1 MLGTIPHTKIQDKE
15 NQNDLF
21 LLERDNQFVWES
33 LGQIK
38 LFEGE
43 NEANETDEQS
53 LQTLT
58 KKINMTT
65 YFENLTVGLH
75 VLYVLNIHVKFHSN
89 RILFTIKSINLFF
102 IHNLVL
108 ETNTNLNM

>member
-1 MLGTIPHTKIQDKE
+1 MQIGFFFLKKKFTEQRFKIKLVLTIMLGTIPHTKIQDKE

-43 NEANETDEQS
+43 KEANEIDEQS

-58 KKINMTT
+58 KK
-65 YFENLTVGLH
+65 LT
-75 VLYVLNIHVKFHSN
+75 
-89 RILFTIKSINLFF
+89 
-102 IHNLVL
+102 
-108 ETNTNLNM
+108 

>member
-21 LLERDNQFVWES
+21 LLESENQFVWER

-38 LFEGE
+38 LFKGE
-43 NEANETDEQS
+43 KEANETNEQS

-58 KKINMTT
+58 KK
-65 YFENLTVGLH
+65 L
-75 VLYVLNIHVKFHSN
+75 K
-89 RILFTIKSINLFF
+89 
-102 IHNLVL
+102 
-108 ETNTNLNM
+108 

>member
-1 MLGTIPHTKIQDKE
+1 MQIGFFFLNHRTTLQDKTIVLTIMLGTIPHTKIQDKE

-43 NEANETDEQS
+43 KEANEIDEQS

-58 KKINMTT
+58 K
-65 YFENLTVGLH
+65 NLTW
-75 VLYVLNIHVKFHSN
+75 LNILK
-89 RILFTIKSINLFF
+89 I
-102 IHNLVL
+102 
-108 ETNTNLNM
+108 

>member
-1 MLGTIPHTKIQDKE
+1 MQIGFFFFFFKFTEQRFKIKLVLTIMLGTIPHTKIQDKE

-33 LGQIK
+33 IGQIK

-43 NEANETDEQS
+43 KEANEIDEQS

-58 KKINMTT
+58 KK
-65 YFENLTVGLH
+65 LT
-75 VLYVLNIHVKFHSN
+75 
-89 RILFTIKSINLFF
+89 
-102 IHNLVL
+102 
-108 ETNTNLNM
+108 

>member
-33 LGQIK
+33 IGQIK
-38 LFEGE
+38 LFEE
-43 NEANETDEQS
+43 EKEANETDEQS

-58 KKINMTT
+58 K
-65 YFENLTVGLH
+65 NLTW
-75 VLYVLNIHVKFHSN
+75 LNILK
-89 RILFTIKSINLFF
+89 I
-102 IHNLVL
+102 
-108 ETNTNLNM
+108 

>member
-1 MLGTIPHTKIQDKE
+1 MQIGFFLKKKKIHRTTLQDKTIVLTIMLGTIPHTKIQDKE

-43 NEANETDEQS
+43 KEANEIDEQS

-58 KKINMTT
+58 KK
-65 YFENLTVGLH
+65 LT
-75 VLYVLNIHVKFHSN
+75 
-89 RILFTIKSINLFF
+89 
-102 IHNLVL
+102 
-108 ETNTNLNM
+108 

>member
-1 MLGTIPHTKIQDKE
+1 MLGAIPHTKIQDKE

-43 NEANETDEQS
+43 KEASETNGQS

-58 KKINMTT
+58 NKLKWLHILKIKPLDCM
-65 YFENLTVGLH
+65 FFMFLTCM
-75 VLYVLNIHVKFHSN
+75 SN
-89 RILFTIKSINLFF
+89 F
-102 IHNLVL
+102 IQMGYYLLLGQSLATKLVVAL
-108 ETNTNLNM
+108 GYKLIQ

>member
-1 MLGTIPHTKIQDKE
+1 MQIGFFFFKKKFTEQRFKIKLVLTIMLGTIPHTRIQDKE

-43 NEANETDEQS
+43 KEANEVDEQS

-58 KKINMTT
+58 KK
-65 YFENLTVGLH
+65 LT
-75 VLYVLNIHVKFHSN
+75 
-89 RILFTIKSINLFF
+89 
-102 IHNLVL
+102 
-108 ETNTNLNM
+108 

>member
-33 LGQIK
+33 IGQIK

-43 NEANETDEQS
+43 TEANEIDEQS

-58 KKINMTT
+58 K
-65 YFENLTVGLH
+65 NLTW
-75 VLYVLNIHVKFHSN
+75 LNILK
-89 RILFTIKSINLFF
+89 I
-102 IHNLVL
+102 
-108 ETNTNLNM
+108 

>member
-38 LFEGE
+38 LFGGE
-43 NEANETDEQS
+43 KEANKTDE
-53 LQTLT
+53 
-58 KKINMTT
+58 
-65 YFENLTVGLH
+65 
-75 VLYVLNIHVKFHSN
+75 
-89 RILFTIKSINLFF
+89 
-102 IHNLVL
+102 
-108 ETNTNLNM
+108 

>member
-1 MLGTIPHTKIQDKE
+1 MLQDKTIVLTIKLGTIPHTKIQDKE

-21 LLERDNQFVWES
+21 LLERDNQFGWES

-43 NEANETDEQS
+43 KEANETDEQS
-53 LQTLT
+53 LQIPT

-65 YFENLTVGLH
+65 YFENLT
-75 VLYVLNIHVKFHSN
+75 
-89 RILFTIKSINLFF
+89 FF
-102 IHNLVL
+102 FF
-108 ETNTNLNM
+108 

>member
-33 LGQIK
+33 IGQIK

-43 NEANETDEQS
+43 KEANEIDEQS

-58 KKINMTT
+58 K
-65 YFENLTVGLH
+65 NLTW
-75 VLYVLNIHVKFHSN
+75 LNILK
-89 RILFTIKSINLFF
+89 I
-102 IHNLVL
+102 
-108 ETNTNLNM
+108 

>member
-43 NEANETDEQS
+43 KEPNEIDEQS

-58 KKINMTT
+58 KK
-65 YFENLTVGLH
+65 LT
-75 VLYVLNIHVKFHSN
+75 
-89 RILFTIKSINLFF
+89 
-102 IHNLVL
+102 
-108 ETNTNLNM
+108 

>member
-43 NEANETDEQS
+43 KEANEID
-53 LQTLT
+53 
-58 KKINMTT
+58 
-65 YFENLTVGLH
+65 
-75 VLYVLNIHVKFHSN
+75 
-89 RILFTIKSINLFF
+89 
-102 IHNLVL
+102 
-108 ETNTNLNM
+108 

>member
-21 LLERDNQFVWES
+21 LLERDNQFVWGS

-43 NEANETDEQS
+43 KEANEIYEQS

-58 KKINMTT
+58 KK
-65 YFENLTVGLH
+65 LT
-75 VLYVLNIHVKFHSN
+75 
-89 RILFTIKSINLFF
+89 
-102 IHNLVL
+102 
-108 ETNTNLNM
+108 

>member
-1 MLGTIPHTKIQDKE
+1 MLQDKTIVFSTIMLGTIPHTKIQDKE

-21 LLERDNQFVWES
+21 LLQRDNQFVWES

-43 NEANETDEQS
+43 KEANEIDEQS

-58 KKINMTT
+58 KK
-65 YFENLTVGLH
+65 LT
-75 VLYVLNIHVKFHSN
+75 
-89 RILFTIKSINLFF
+89 
-102 IHNLVL
+102 
-108 ETNTNLNM
+108 

>member
-1 MLGTIPHTKIQDKE
+1 MLGTITHTKIQDKE

-43 NEANETDEQS
+43 KEANEIDEQS

-58 KKINMTT
+58 KK
-65 YFENLTVGLH
+65 LT
-75 VLYVLNIHVKFHSN
+75 
-89 RILFTIKSINLFF
+89 
-102 IHNLVL
+102 
-108 ETNTNLNM
+108 

>member
-33 LGQIK
+33 IGQIK

-43 NEANETDEQS
+43 KEANETDEQS

-58 KKINMTT
+58 K
-65 YFENLTVGLH
+65 NLTW
-75 VLYVLNIHVKFHSN
+75 LNILK
-89 RILFTIKSINLFF
+89 I
-102 IHNLVL
+102 
-108 ETNTNLNM
+108 

>member
-1 MLGTIPHTKIQDKE
+1 MQIGFFFKKKIHRTTLQDKTIVFTIMLGTIPHTKIQDKE

-43 NEANETDEQS
+43 KEANEIDEQS

-58 KKINMTT
+58 KK
-65 YFENLTVGLH
+65 LT
-75 VLYVLNIHVKFHSN
+75 
-89 RILFTIKSINLFF
+89 
-102 IHNLVL
+102 
-108 ETNTNLNM
+108 

>member
-1 MLGTIPHTKIQDKE
+1 MQIGFFFFLKKKIHRTTLQDKTIVLTIMLGTIPHTKIQDKE

-38 LFEGE
+38 LFKGE
-43 NEANETDEQS
+43 KEANEIDEQS

-58 KKINMTT
+58 KK
-65 YFENLTVGLH
+65 LT
-75 VLYVLNIHVKFHSN
+75 
-89 RILFTIKSINLFF
+89 
-102 IHNLVL
+102 
-108 ETNTNLNM
+108 